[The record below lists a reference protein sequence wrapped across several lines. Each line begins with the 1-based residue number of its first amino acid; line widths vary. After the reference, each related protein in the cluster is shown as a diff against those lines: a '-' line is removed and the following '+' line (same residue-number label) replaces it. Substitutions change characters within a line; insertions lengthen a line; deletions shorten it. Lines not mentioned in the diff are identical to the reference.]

1 MSAALAADDR
11 SLHQRISLDL
21 ETKIRSGAWPPG
33 FRIPF
38 EHELTVQYSCAR
50 ATVNKAVSALV
61 AAGLIERRRRAGS
74 FVARP
79 HVQSAVLEIPDIQA
93 EITRRGQAYGYDLQS
108 RRQRLAHTGDPDEGA
123 LGVKGTGLGGMVLEL
138 NCRHF
143 ADGQPFAVEH
153 RILSLAA
160 APEAAEVDFAATP
173 PGTWLLKHV
182 AWTEA
187 EHRISAVNPDAA
199 TARLLKVKTTDAC
212 LSVRRW
218 TWRVG
223 QGITYVRQTFP
234 GDAHDLVARFTPGAG

>member
-1 MSAALAADDR
+1 MSATAATDACP
-11 SLHQRISLDL
+11 LHQRIGLDL
-21 ETKIRSGAWPPG
+21 EAKIRSGAWPPG

-38 EHELTVQYSCAR
+38 EHELTAQYGCAR

-93 EITRRGQAYGYDLQS
+93 EISRRGQVYGYDLLS
-108 RRQRLAHTGDPDEGA
+108 RRERRIDPRDPDEAA
-123 LGVKGTGLGGMVLEL
+123 LGVTGEVLDL
-138 NCRHF
+138 HCRHL
-143 ADGQPFAVEH
+143 ADGRPFAVEQ
-153 RILSLAA
+153 RIVSVAA
-160 APEAAEVDFAATP
+160 APEAAEVDFAGIP

-187 EHRISAVNPDAA
+187 EHRIGAVNPDAA
-199 TARLLKVKTTDAC
+199 TARLLEIRTADAC

-234 GDAHDLVARFTPGAG
+234 GGAHDLVARFTPGTG

>member
-1 MSAALAADDR
+1 MSVQAAADER
-11 SLHQRISLDL
+11 PLHQRIGLDL
-21 ETKIRSGAWPPG
+21 EAKIRSGAWPPG

-38 EHELTVQYSCAR
+38 EHELTAQYGCAR

-61 AAGLIERRRRAGS
+61 VAGLIERRRRAGS

-93 EITRRGQAYGYDLQS
+93 EITRRGQAYGYDLLS
-108 RRQRLAHTGDPDEGA
+108 RRVRAIDARDPDEAA
-123 LGVKGTGLGGMVLEL
+123 LGVAGKVLDL
-138 NCRHF
+138 HCRHL

-153 RILSLAA
+153 RIVSLAA
-160 APEAAEVDFAATP
+160 APEAAEVDFAETP
-173 PGTWLLKHV
+173 PGAWLLKHV

-187 EHRISAVNPDAA
+187 EHRIGAVNPDAA
-199 TARLLKVKTTDAC
+199 TARLLGIKTADAC

-234 GDAHDLVARFTPGAG
+234 GDAYDLVARFTPGAG

>member
-1 MSAALAADDR
+1 MSVVVATDDR

-21 ETKIRSGAWPPG
+21 EAKIRTGAWPPG

-38 EHELTVQYSCAR
+38 EHELTVQYGCAR

-61 AAGLIERRRRAGS
+61 TAGLIERRRRAGS

-93 EITRRGQAYGYDLQS
+93 EITRRGQAYGYDL
-108 RRQRLAHTGDPDEGA
+108 LARGVREIDARDPDEGA
-123 LGVKGTGLGGMVLEL
+123 LGVKGAVLDL
-138 NCRHF
+138 HCRHL

-153 RILSLAA
+153 RIVSLVA
-160 APEAAEVDFAATP
+160 APEAAGVDFMEMP

-187 EHRISAVNPDAA
+187 EHRIGAVNPDVE
-199 TARLLKVKTTDAC
+199 TARLLKIKTTEAC

-223 QGITYVRQTFP
+223 QGITYVRQIFP

>member
-1 MSAALAADDR
+1 MNLAVDERA
-11 SLHQRISLDL
+11 LHQRISLDL
-21 ETKIRSGAWPPG
+21 EANIRSGAWPPG

-38 EHELTVQYSCAR
+38 EHELTAQYGCAR

-79 HVQSAVLEIPDIQA
+79 HLQSAVLEIPDIQA
-93 EITRRGQAYGYDLQS
+93 EITRRGQAYGYDLLE
-108 RRQRLAHTGDPDEGA
+108 RRVRKLHPGDPDEAA
-123 LGVKGTGLGGMVLEL
+123 LGVKGQMLDLH
-138 NCRHF
+138 CRHL

-153 RILSLAA
+153 RIISLAA
-160 APEAAEVDFAATP
+160 APEAAEVDFAAVP
-173 PGTWLLKHV
+173 PGTWLLKHI

-187 EHRISAVNPDAA
+187 EHRIGAVNPDAT
-199 TARLLKVKTTDAC
+199 TARLLKIRTADAC

-234 GDAHDLVARFTPGAG
+234 GDAHDLIARFTPGAG

>member
-1 MSAALAADDR
+1 MSVSVAADER

-21 ETKIRSGAWPPG
+21 EAQIRSGAWPPG

-38 EHELTVQYSCAR
+38 EHELTAQYGCAR

-79 HVQSAVLEIPDIQA
+79 HLQSAVLEIPDIQA
-93 EITRRGQAYGYDLQS
+93 EITRRGQAYRYDLLA
-108 RRQRLAHTGDPDEGA
+108 RRARKVHAGDPDEAA
-123 LGVKGTGLGGMVLEL
+123 LGARDQVLDL
-138 NCRHF
+138 RCRHL

-153 RILSLAA
+153 RIISLAA
-160 APEAAEVDFAATP
+160 APEAARVDFAETP
-173 PGTWLLKHV
+173 PGTWLLQHV
-182 AWTEA
+182 AWTDA
-187 EHRISAVNPDAA
+187 EHRIAAVNPDAE
-199 TARLLKVKTTDAC
+199 TARLLGIRTAEAC

-223 QGITYVRQTFP
+223 QGITYVRQIFP
-234 GDAHDLVARFTPGAG
+234 GDAHDLIARFTPGAS

>member
-1 MSAALAADDR
+1 MSAETAMDER
-11 SLHQRISLDL
+11 PLHQRIGLDL
-21 ETKIRSGAWPPG
+21 EAKIRSGAWPPG

-38 EHELTVQYSCAR
+38 EHELTVQYGCAR

-93 EITRRGQAYGYDLQS
+93 EISRRGQAYGYDLLS
-108 RRQRLAHTGDPDEGA
+108 RRVRGIDARDPDEAA
-123 LGVKGTGLGGMVLEL
+123 LGVTGRVLEL
-138 NCRHF
+138 HCRHF

-153 RILSLAA
+153 RILSLVA
-160 APEAAEVDFAATP
+160 APEAAEVDFAETP

-187 EHRISAVNPDAA
+187 EHRIGAVNPDAA
-199 TARLLKVKTTDAC
+199 TARLLGITTADAC

>member
-1 MSAALAADDR
+1 MSAVAADER

-21 ETKIRSGAWPPG
+21 EAKIRSGAWPPG

-38 EHELTVQYSCAR
+38 EHELTVQYGCAR

-79 HVQSAVLEIPDIQA
+79 HLQSAVLEIPDIQA
-93 EITRRGQAYGYDLQS
+93 EITRRGQAYGYDLLG
-108 RRQRLAHTGDPDEGA
+108 RRNRRVHAGDPDEAA
-123 LGVKGTGLGGMVLEL
+123 LGVPGQVLDL
-138 NCRHF
+138 HCRHL

-153 RILSLAA
+153 RIISLAA
-160 APEAAEVDFAATP
+160 APEAAEVDFAIIP

-187 EHRISAVNPDAA
+187 EHRIGAVNPDAA
-199 TARLLKVKTTDAC
+199 TARLLKIKTADAC

-223 QGITYVRQTFP
+223 QGITYVRQVFP

>member
-1 MSAALAADDR
+1 MSAGAATDER
-11 SLHQRISLDL
+11 SLHLRISLDL
-21 ETKIRSGAWPPG
+21 ESKIRAGAWPPG

-38 EHELTVQYSCAR
+38 EHELTAQYGCAR

-93 EITRRGQAYGYDLQS
+93 EIIRRGQAYGHDLLG
-108 RRQRLAHTGDPDEGA
+108 RRVRKIDARDPDEAA
-123 LGVKGTGLGGMVLEL
+123 LGAQGMALEL
-138 NCRHF
+138 HCRHL
-143 ADGQPFAVEH
+143 ADGRPFAVEH

-160 APEAAEVDFAATP
+160 APEAGEVDFAETP

-187 EHRISAVNPDAA
+187 EHRIGAINPDAA
-199 TARLLKVKTTDAC
+199 TARLLKIKVSDAC
-212 LSVRRW
+212 LGVRRW

-234 GDAHDLVARFTPGAG
+234 GDAYDLIARFTPGAG

>member
-1 MSAALAADDR
+1 MSAAAETDDR

-21 ETKIRSGAWPPG
+21 EAQIRSGAWPPG

-38 EHELTVQYSCAR
+38 EHELTTQYGCAR

-79 HVQSAVLEIPDIQA
+79 HVQSAVLRIPDIQA
-93 EITRRGQAYGYDLQS
+93 EITARGQAYGYDLLS
-108 RRQRLAHTGDPDEGA
+108 RRRRKVHAGDPDEAA
-123 LGVKGTGLGGMVLEL
+123 LGVAGMVLDL
-138 NCRHF
+138 HCRHR
-143 ADGQPFAVEH
+143 ADGLPFAVEH
-153 RILSLAA
+153 RIISLAA
-160 APEAAEVDFAATP
+160 APEAAEVDFANVP
-173 PGTWLLKHV
+173 PGTWLLQHV

-187 EHRISAVNPDAA
+187 EHRIGAVNPDVA
-199 TARLLKVKTTDAC
+199 TARLLRVKVADAC

-223 QGITYVRQTFP
+223 QGITYVRQIFP
-234 GDAHDLVARFTPGAG
+234 GDAYDLVARFTPGAG

>member
-1 MSAALAADDR
+1 VNVAVDERA
-11 SLHQRISLDL
+11 LHQRISLDL
-21 ETKIRSGAWPPG
+21 EANIRSGAWPPG

-38 EHELTVQYSCAR
+38 EHELTAQYGCAR

-79 HVQSAVLEIPDIQA
+79 HLQSAVLEIPDIQA
-93 EITRRGQAYGYDLQS
+93 EITRRGQSYGYDLLE
-108 RRQRLAHTGDPDEGA
+108 RRVRKLHPGDPDEAA
-123 LGVKGTGLGGMVLEL
+123 LGVKGMVLDL
-138 NCRHF
+138 HCRHL
-143 ADGQPFAVEH
+143 ADAQPFAVEH
-153 RILSLAA
+153 RIISLAA
-160 APEAAEVDFAATP
+160 APEAAEVDFAAVP

-187 EHRISAVNPDAA
+187 EHRIGAVNPDAT
-199 TARLLKVKTTDAC
+199 TARLLKIKTADAC

-234 GDAHDLVARFTPGAG
+234 GDAHDLIARFKPGAG

>member
-1 MSAALAADDR
+1 MSAGTATDER
-11 SLHQRISLDL
+11 PLHQRIGLDL

-38 EHELTVQYSCAR
+38 EHELTAQYGCAR

-93 EITRRGQAYGYDLQS
+93 EITRRGQAYGYDLLS
-108 RRQRLAHTGDPDEGA
+108 RRVRGIDARDPDEAA
-123 LGVKGTGLGGMVLEL
+123 LGVTGRVLDL
-138 NCRHF
+138 HCRHL
-143 ADGQPFAVEH
+143 ADGRPFAVEH
-153 RILSLAA
+153 RIISLVA
-160 APEAAEVDFAATP
+160 APEAAPEAGKVDFAETP
-173 PGTWLLKHV
+173 PGTWLLRHV

-187 EHRISAVNPDAA
+187 EHRIGALNPDTA
-199 TARLLKVKTTDAC
+199 TARLLGIKTADAC

-234 GDAHDLVARFTPGAG
+234 GDAYDLVARFTPGAG

>member
-1 MSAALAADDR
+1 MNIQVKPDDR
-11 SLHQRISLDL
+11 ALHQRISLDL
-21 ETKIRSGAWPPG
+21 EAQIRSGAWPPG

-38 EHELTVQYSCAR
+38 EHELTAQYGCAR

-79 HVQSAVLEIPDIQA
+79 PVQSAVLEIPDIQA
-93 EITRRGQAYGYDLQS
+93 EITRRGQAYGYDLLS
-108 RRQRLAHTGDPDEGA
+108 RRVRAPLARDPDEA
-123 LGVKGTGLGGMVLEL
+123 RLGVKRKVLDL
-138 NCRHF
+138 RCRHW

-160 APEAAEVDFAATP
+160 APEAADVDFAETP

-187 EHRISAVNPDAA
+187 EHRIAAINPDPDTAA
-199 TARLLKVKTTDAC
+199 LLGVETTQAC
-212 LSVRRW
+212 LAVRRW

-223 QGITYVRQTFP
+223 QGITYVRQVFP

>member
-1 MSAALAADDR
+1 VSARTEADER
-11 SLHQRISLDL
+11 PLHQRIGLDL
-21 ETKIRSGAWPPG
+21 EAKIRSGAWPPG

-38 EHELTVQYSCAR
+38 EHELTVQYGCAR

-79 HVQSAVLEIPDIQA
+79 HLQSAVLEIPDIQA
-93 EITRRGQAYGYDLQS
+93 EITRRGQAYGYDLLS
-108 RRQRLAHTGDPDEGA
+108 RRVRGIDARDPDEAA
-123 LGVKGTGLGGMVLEL
+123 LGVMGTVLEL
-138 NCRHF
+138 HCRHL
-143 ADGQPFAVEH
+143 ADGQPFAVER
-153 RILSLAA
+153 RIVSLAA
-160 APEAAEVDFAATP
+160 APEAAEVDFADTP

-187 EHRISAVNPDAA
+187 EHRIGAVNPDAA
-199 TARLLKVKTTDAC
+199 TARLLGISPADAC

>member
-1 MSAALAADDR
+1 MNVAVDERA
-11 SLHQRISLDL
+11 LHQRISLDL
-21 ETKIRSGAWPPG
+21 EANIRSGAWPPG

-38 EHELTVQYSCAR
+38 EHELTAQYGCAR

-79 HVQSAVLEIPDIQA
+79 HLQSAVLEIPDIQA
-93 EITRRGQAYGYDLQS
+93 EITRRGQAYAYNLLE
-108 RRQRLAHTGDPDEGA
+108 RRVRNLHPSDPDEAA
-123 LGVKGTGLGGMVLEL
+123 LGVKGSVLEL
-138 NCRHF
+138 HCRHL
-143 ADGQPFAVEH
+143 ADAQPFAVEH
-153 RILSLAA
+153 RIISLAA
-160 APEAAEVDFAATP
+160 APEAAEVDFAAVP

-187 EHRISAVNPDAA
+187 EHRIGAVNPDPA
-199 TARLLKVKTTDAC
+199 TARLLKIRTADAC

-234 GDAHDLVARFTPGAG
+234 GDAHDLIARFTPGAG